1 MLVNVDV
8 DVDEVLEELTDEEVE
23 ELYQARFASMS
34 SESLWSDMYAKRRIL
49 STEDFLKYLDPII
62 MDRTGR
68 IL

>member
-1 MLVNVDV
+1 MLVNVNV

-34 SESLWSDMYAKRRIL
+34 SESLWSDIYAKRRIL

-68 IL
+68 IV

>member
-1 MLVNVDV
+1 MLVNVNV

-34 SESLWSDMYAKRRIL
+34 SESLWSDIYAKRRIL